1 MKLVLKLFYRKIY
14 KYSIKIKESLNIVF
28 TIICLFNEKKSRL
41 LLQVF
46 FLRSSIVSDK
56 IELMMLCGVY
66 RAIFRV
72 LANQNRR
79 HSRVMLEL
87 VIL

>member
-28 TIICLFNEKKSRL
+28 TIICLSNENKSRL

-72 LANQNRR
+72 LANQNRG
-79 HSRVMLEL
+79 HSRV
-87 VIL
+87 I